1 MVPRGPN
8 PTHPA
13 PILGEVELHI
23 VAQGILIPSYIR
35 KSAARPP
42 LCLMQCVE
50 ARKKR
55 GSAQCMYTG
64 QNADYGLPTG
74 SVNNPLGA
82 KAAAK

>member
-35 KSAARPP
+35 KSATHPP
-42 LCLMQCVE
+42 LL
-50 ARKKR
+50 RPR
-55 GSAQCMYTG
+55 NAQCIPG
-64 QNADYGLPTG
+64 QNAGYGLPAG

>member
-50 ARKKR
+50 ARKR
-55 GSAQCMYTG
+55 GA
-64 QNADYGLPTG
+64 
-74 SVNNPLGA
+74 LG
-82 KAAAK
+82 KMRLMGCPPGR